1 MYASLSL
8 LAVMNCLLNQ
18 CINLDVSPSE
28 IERSILRSIS
38 TGHMV
43 SIRNDLFL
51 EAKGAGLAT
60 AGDALVMRKKT
71 NGGKSVGEKHAS
83 DIALLV
89 RSIKDNAAI
98 PRTLLRNGKRSI
110 SEFAASQVR
119 LQNTPN
125 RTDQNQNPS
134 QISTGLLEP
143 PTPEPVPSTFPSF
156 EDAADNAFRSTVVS
170 NISSLTSSVDSLK
183 EEVQALK
190 GKLDRL

>member
-18 CINLDVSPSE
+18 GINLDVSPSE

-60 AGDALVMRKKT
+60 AGDVLVMRKKT

-98 PRTLLRNGKRSI
+98 PRTLGSGPYRS
-110 SEFAASQVR
+110 SPLAKSGFR
-119 LQNTPN
+119 MHQNAQMRIRIPHRSPLVFWN
-125 RTDQNQNPS
+125 HLHLNLCHPR
-134 QISTGLLEP
+134 
-143 PTPEPVPSTFPSF
+143 FP
-156 EDAADNAFRSTVVS
+156 A
-170 NISSLTSSVDSLK
+170 
-183 EEVQALK
+183 
-190 GKLDRL
+190 